1 MIIYKTKKKRSFLK
15 PIIIL
20 SFIAVIAVIS
30 FDLLIRPVVTKIAE
44 YRVNNY
50 VMAIINESIYEH
62 LNNKQYDDIVQI
74 SSDSEN
80 NIQGISV
87 DMQAVTSL
95 KSSLAVEISQKIE
108 DIINDPLEIPLGTL
122 LDSQLFMGRGPEIAI
137 YITPT
142 SYLNSTIYEQFE
154 SVGLNQSLYSV
165 YIDFKV
171 SVNLTLPGI
180 TSQIDVIN
188 DACVASTVVVGE
200 VPDAYTE
207 VHGDSSDLASKINDY
222 MAVS

>member
-1 MIIYKTKKKRSFLK
+1 MIIYKNKKRRKLLK
-15 PIIIL
+15 PIIL
-20 SFIAVIAVIS
+20 VAVIMLSAIVS
-30 FDLLIRPVVTKIAE
+30 FDILIRPVVTKIAE
-44 YRVNNY
+44 YRVNSF

-62 LNNKQYDDIVQI
+62 LNTQKYDDLVLVRYDDQ
-74 SSDSEN
+74 N
-80 NIQGISV
+80 NIEGISV

-108 DIINDPLEIPLGTL
+108 NIIDDPLGIPLGTL
-122 LDSQLFMGRGPEIAI
+122 LDSQLFMGRGPIIDI

-142 SYLNSTIYEQFE
+142 SYLNSTIHEQFE
-154 SVGLNQSLYSV
+154 SVGLNQTLYSV

-207 VHGDSSDLASKINDY
+207 VHGDNSDFVSKINDY